1 MLKGLERVWRAAE
14 ILAGSEAGVK
24 ERLKQ
29 ARAEL
34 AAALEHPNEWPR
46 EQLYVAISL
55 ERIIRLRG
63 DVDPLDSMDS
73 ATAGLVAED
82 ILSLAADVQIA
93 FHEQWKSGNPEAG
106 LKVWS
111 AAEAEGT

>member
-1 MLKGLERVWRAAE
+1 MLKGLDRVWRAAE

-24 ERLKQ
+24 DRIRL

-34 AAALEHPNEWPR
+34 SAALEHPNEWPR

-55 ERIIRLRG
+55 DRLIRVRG
-63 DVDPLDSMDS
+63 DIDPLDAMD
-73 ATAGLVAED
+73 AQGAGLLAED

-93 FHEQWKSGNPEAG
+93 FHEQWKKTPDAETI
-106 LKVWS
+106 KVWD
-111 AAEAEGT
+111 APADA